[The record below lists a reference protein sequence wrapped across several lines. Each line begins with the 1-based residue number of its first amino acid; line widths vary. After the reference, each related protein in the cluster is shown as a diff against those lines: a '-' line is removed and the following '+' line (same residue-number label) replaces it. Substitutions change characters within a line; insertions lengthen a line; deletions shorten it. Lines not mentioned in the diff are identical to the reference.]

1 MEGFSAT
8 HHELISPKRPF
19 VSTYT
24 VSSSDGKSDSSSES
38 RTSPVIFQYGKNA
51 STVSVSPI
59 MISSEPASDSK
70 TSPVFFQYGTLPQ
83 HRLTSRSS
91 HSPPPLILILG
102 ISHTSFIRGCGRP
115 TNRSTHSP
123 ASRPASACSGASECW
138 SGRAP
143 DGPALFARRDI
154 SRDRGLPAKSLTQ
167 MVLVELLYDGA
178 GA

>member
-24 VSSSDGKSDSSSES
+24 VSSSDEKSDSSSES

-91 HSPPPLILILG
+91 HSPPPPSP
-102 ISHTSFIRGCGRP
+102 SHPWDFPYFFHPGMRQAHQSIHALSSLQACFRMQRRLRVLERAGARWPGALCKEGHQSGS
-115 TNRSTHSP
+115 RSSSKESD
-123 ASRPASACSGASECW
+123 A
-138 SGRAP
+138 
-143 DGPALFARRDI
+143 DGP
-154 SRDRGLPAKSLTQ
+154 RGAP
-167 MVLVELLYDGA
+167 G
-178 GA
+178 